1 MIQTQTRQS
10 CFALPYDVRICC
22 YITIEKHNRNFD
34 LRLILLILICLPL
47 LEIAILVMVGS
58 NIGVIATIGLVIFT
72 GFLGSYLLRA
82 QGLSAFTKLRQ
93 EVMSGRVP
101 DKHLA
106 DTAMIVLAGIMLI
119 IPGFI
124 SDVIG
129 ILLFIPFVRRWL
141 LKSFAGRVNIVRTKS
156 GIQETTI
163 ELDESEFHRTSE
175 GSDDQ
180 NNSPSQHPNVKG

>member
-22 YITIEKHNRNFD
+22 YITIKEHNRNFD

-82 QGLSAFTKLRQ
+82 QGLSAFVKLRQ
-93 EVMSGRVP
+93 EMMSGRVP

-156 GIQETTI
+156 GIQETII

-180 NNSPSQHPNVKG
+180 NNSLSQHPNVKG

>member
-82 QGLSAFTKLRQ
+82 QGLSAFVKLRQ
-93 EVMSGRVP
+93 EMMSGRVP

-156 GIQETTI
+156 GIQETII

-180 NNSPSQHPNVKG
+180 NNSLSQHPNVKG